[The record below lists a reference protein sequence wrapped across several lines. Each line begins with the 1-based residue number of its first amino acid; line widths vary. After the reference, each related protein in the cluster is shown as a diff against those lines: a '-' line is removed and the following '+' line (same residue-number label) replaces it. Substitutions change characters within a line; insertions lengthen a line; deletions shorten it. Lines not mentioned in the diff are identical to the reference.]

1 MPTLILKGIAIAV
14 FITNPKINN
23 LNIYLDKLTIY
34 TYNTIVTILFMGLY
48 RIRWGSRYGI
58 SMPKARLRKNGK
70 LKLNANNN
78 KELAF
83 AA

>member
-1 MPTLILKGIAIAV
+1 MR
-14 FITNPKINN
+14 
-23 LNIYLDKLTIY
+23 NI
-34 TYNTIVTILFMGLY
+34 TYNNATQHMGLY

-58 SMPKARLRKNGK
+58 STPKARLRKNGK
-70 LKLNANNN
+70 LNLNANNN